1 MALRAAI
8 MPIDVWL
15 SLLAAVMPINEAK
28 LDSMMVYKSVLKF
41 TMVASAGCIHWY
53 RNLEGLVLT
62 VSN

>member
-41 TMVASAGCIHWY
+41 TMVVNVPEVVHLKI
-53 RNLEGLVLT
+53 VP
-62 VSN
+62 